1 MQSLHEGGSLVRLW
15 LTLVAVVLFAL
26 AACARIEAPQKM
38 GELVVA
44 VRNTP
49 AFSQE
54 DSESGNGFERDLID
68 AFASELGLK
77 ARFVVATD
85 HTELVSLLHAGK
97 VHLAASIPVGAAV
110 EGVRY
115 SPALRRAQQVLVR
128 HVDDITLGDAE
139 NLAQEPIE
147 VVAGSSIAATLR
159 KADGGSGRV
168 IVEQAG
174 LGEIELLERVAERKS
189 RLAATDMTHFRIAAN
204 YFPDLRIAAT
214 LPGVVEFAWGFAQ
227 DSDPGLFQKAGDFIT
242 KMRADGTLAHLEE
255 RYFGHLKRLN
265 QPDAAGFLERMQTAL
280 PHFRQD
286 FLDAQE
292 ITGIDWRLLAAMA
305 YQESAWD
312 PLATSPTGVR
322 GIMMLTE
329 ETADRLNVSN
339 RLDPRQSIR
348 AGAKYLQDLIEQ
360 LPDSIPSPDKLW
372 LGLAAYNLGLGHMHG
387 ARAIAASMKRNPDSW
402 YDMKQVLPLMARPE
416 YYARLKSG
424 RARGGEAVIMV
435 ENIRSY
441 YAIISRFEP
450 AYKVSLSLR

>member
-1 MQSLHEGGSLVRLW
+1 MRLW
-15 LTLVAVVLFAL
+15 LTLVAVVLIAL
-26 AACARIEAPQKM
+26 AGCGRIDAPQEK

-54 DSESGNGFERDLID
+54 DSESGNGFERDVID
-68 AFASELGLK
+68 AFAQELGVK
-77 ARFVVATD
+77 ARFVVAAD
-85 HTELVSLLHAGK
+85 PVELVTLLHDGA
-97 VHLAASIPVGAAV
+97 VHLATTIPVGTTV
-110 EGVRY
+110 DGVRY
-115 SPALRRAQQVLVR
+115 SPALRRAPQVLVR
-128 HVDDITLGDAE
+128 HVDDVALDNAD
-139 NLAQEPIE
+139 NLVLETIE
-147 VVAGSSIAATLR
+147 VVAGSPIAESLR
-159 KADGGSGRV
+159 KADGASGRV
-168 IVEQAG
+168 IVERAG
-174 LGEIELLERVAERKS
+174 LGEIELLERVANRKA
-189 RLAATDMTHFRIAAN
+189 RLVATDMTHFRIASN

-214 LPGVVEFAWGFAQ
+214 LPGVVDFAWGFAQ
-227 DSDPGLFQKAGDFIT
+227 DSDPDLFKKSGEFIA
-242 KMRADGTLAHLEE
+242 RIRGDGTLTRLED

-265 QPDAAGFLERMQTAL
+265 QPNAAGFLERMQTAL
-280 PHFRQD
+280 PHFRQE
-286 FLDAQE
+286 FQNAQE
-292 ITGIDWRLLAAMA
+292 ITGIDWRLLAAVA

-360 LPDSIPSPDKLW
+360 LPDSVPSPDKLW

-387 ARAIAASMKRNPDSW
+387 AQAIAESMKRNPDSW
-402 YDMKQVLPLMARPE
+402 YDMKQVLPLLARPE

-441 YAIISRFEP
+441 YAILSRFEP